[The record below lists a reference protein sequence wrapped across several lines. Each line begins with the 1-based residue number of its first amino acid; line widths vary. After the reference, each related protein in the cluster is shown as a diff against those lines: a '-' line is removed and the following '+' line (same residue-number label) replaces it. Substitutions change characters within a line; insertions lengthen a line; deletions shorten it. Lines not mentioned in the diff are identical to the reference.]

1 MASSP
6 IGSKNN
12 VKIFVLYLMENINYP
27 LDFVTINDIVMQT
40 DYVMYLDFAES
51 FNEML
56 DGGLIEELKNYNG
69 TNEYVVTE
77 KGRCVAREL
86 KSDIITSI
94 LDKSLACAL
103 RYIDFN
109 RRGIEASCS
118 IEPREDGRYT
128 LTCVLE
134 EHRVEIFRVMM
145 VADNMKK
152 QGGFIPG
159 IRPGK
164 PTSEY
169 LNNVLNRIVFIGV
182 IGLIIV
188 SVLPFFFNGIFGASV
203 SFGGTSLIII
213 VSVILETVKQ
223 IESQMLVRNYK
234 GFLND

>member
-134 EHRVEIFRVMM
+134 EHKVEIFRVMV
-145 VADNMKK
+145 VADNMDRAKRMK
-152 QGGFIPG
+152 TTFMD
-159 IRPGK
+159 RPEVIFRG
-164 PTSEY
+164 SMALLSGNVNY
-169 LNNVLNRIVFIGV
+169 LFD
-182 IGLIIV
+182 
-188 SVLPFFFNGIFGASV
+188 A
-203 SFGGTSLIII
+203 
-213 VSVILETVKQ
+213 
-223 IESQMLVRNYK
+223 
-234 GFLND
+234 